1 MDRQL
6 IKDEALRK
14 AIELQIAHFGQI
26 PQQLFRTPHPPRQVV
41 SAKSVINLTQPRPL
55 KKNYFVPPTPITA
68 PSPLR
73 GSRLGAAISPM
84 PHSLRDREE
93 GTDQLGLGV
102 NSSSGNTNT
111 NNNSNTLE
119 SFGYAPPVSDEEEI
133 SILSK
138 CAMLTRR
145 NPGLTLRRSS
155 NQVTAMNI
163 GTSIGASRTTTS
175 SLIPDGSGDLRPP
188 PRTAVTSNLT
198 ATLGVGNILAFF
210 ISTERVVAVVDS
222 GVIEV
227 YRSVL
232 IPHLNILYFI
242 YCLLS
247 NFIIVDCLC
256 ICVYVGIS
264 PQSSVRMQWS
274 LTLYSKPVD
283 VANTPS
289 ANHHRLLPLPH
300 PIPLLHQVY
309 IIVVALLTLSER

>member
-1 MDRQL
+1 
-6 IKDEALRK
+6 
-14 AIELQIAHFGQI
+14 
-26 PQQLFRTPHPPRQVV
+26 
-41 SAKSVINLTQPRPL
+41 
-55 KKNYFVPPTPITA
+55 
-68 PSPLR
+68 
-73 GSRLGAAISPM
+73 M

-111 NNNSNTLE
+111 NNNSNNSNTLE

-163 GTSIGASRTTTS
+163 GSSIGSSIGASRTTTTS

-188 PRTAVTSNLT
+188 PRTAVTGNLT

-227 YRSVL
+227 YRSVFDT
-232 IPHLNILYFI
+232 N
-242 YCLLS
+242 
-247 NFIIVDCLC
+247 
-256 ICVYVGIS
+256 
-264 PQSSVRMQWS
+264 
-274 LTLYSKPVD
+274 
-283 VANTPS
+283 
-289 ANHHRLLPLPH
+289 
-300 PIPLLHQVY
+300 
-309 IIVVALLTLSER
+309 